1 MQLHELAIRLARH
14 RGIVLSAA
22 HTCTGWRLT
31 ALRPSLPRAERV
43 ALTELGAHLGLAAAV
58 AALVAAARP
67 WATKTG
73 DLRGGI
79 AEDASVDWAAL
90 DAQNRAGE
98 TGEFQKASPP

>member
-1 MQLHELAIRLARH
+1 MHIHDLALRLARH

-22 HTCTGWRLT
+22 RTGSGWRLIV
-31 ALRPSLPRAERV
+31 LRPSLPRAERV
-43 ALTELGAHLGLAAAV
+43 ALSELGAHLGLAAAA

-98 TGEFQKASPP
+98 TVEFQKASPL

>member
-31 ALRPSLPRAERV
+31 ALRPSLPPAERI
-43 ALTELGAHLGLAAAV
+43 ALSDLGAHLGLAGAV

-73 DLRGGI
+73 NLRGGI

-98 TGEFQKASPP
+98 TVESLKAGAP